1 MGIRMK
7 IAAAL
12 AVGALVTLLGG
23 APAKAADPLC
33 EVSIQLAAQWTNGY
47 MVNTTIRNI
56 TTRPVT
62 WRANVVLQP
71 PGYIIQGWGGVFS
84 STATQVSVYPPPYPS
99 GGVIQPGQSHT
110 FGYIGTGTVV
120 YPQVTC
126 Y

>member
-12 AVGALVTLLGG
+12 AVGALATLLAG

-33 EVSIQLAAQWTNGY
+33 EVSSVLAAQWTNGY

-71 PGYIIQGWGGVFS
+71 PGYIVQGWGATFTIS
-84 STATQVSVYPPPYPS
+84 STQVMIYPPPYPS
-99 GGVIQPGQSHT
+99 GGVIQVGQSHT
-110 FGYIGTGTVV
+110 FGYVGTGSVV

>member
-1 MGIRMK
+1 MK

-12 AVGALVTLLGG
+12 AVGALATLLAG

-33 EVSIQLAAQWTNGY
+33 EVSHQLAAHWSNGY

-71 PGYIIQGWGGVFS
+71 PGVIIQGWGGTFTS
-84 STATQVSVYPPPYPS
+84 SSAQVMIYPPPYPS
-99 GGVIQPGQSHT
+99 GGVIQPGASHT
-110 FGYIGTGTVV
+110 FGYVGTGSVV

>member
-12 AVGALVTLLGG
+12 AVGALATLLAG

-33 EVSIQLAAQWTNGY
+33 EVSSVLAAQWTNGY
-47 MVNTTIRNI
+47 MVNTTIRNVA
-56 TTRPVT
+56 TRPVS
-62 WRANVVLQP
+62 WRANVILQP
-71 PGYIIQGWGGVFS
+71 PGVIIQGWNAVFTS
-84 STATQVSVYPPPYPS
+84 SASQVLIYPPPYPS
-99 GGVIQPGQSHT
+99 GGVIQPGHSHT
-110 FGYIGTGTVV
+110 FGYIGTGPVV